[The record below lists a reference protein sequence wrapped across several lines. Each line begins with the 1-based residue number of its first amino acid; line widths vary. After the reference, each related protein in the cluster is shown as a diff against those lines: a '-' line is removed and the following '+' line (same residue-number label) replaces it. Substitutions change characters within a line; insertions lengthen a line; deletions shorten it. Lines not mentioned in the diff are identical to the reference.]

1 MLLSEP
7 SENVL
12 FLLGGHDLEMCTVR
26 EILEGHNI
34 RFCDKN
40 LRWDNAK
47 LSAYQAEI
55 DAFISE
61 HPDGKICGV
70 ELENDLQSGPE
81 WYVAIDHHQEL
92 SNMPSALE
100 QVLELL
106 GLPMTRHC
114 ELVAA
119 NDKWHIAGLEK
130 AGAAKEEIAAIRR
143 ADRQAQGVTE
153 EDEMLAER
161 SVKEKNVYG
170 DLIVVQSMTSSFSPI
185 CDRLYP
191 YDSLLIY
198 NDDEFTYYGREAR
211 KVREMFSAEINAGK
225 IYFGGGDK
233 GYVGSKKGKY
243 IDTEIFRMIKNI
255 IDMTTKPYSYHI
267 FYYPFCWVSEAE
279 SDMTFSE
286 RANLDGI
293 RTDEALYWKRV
304 QLDEDALKQPE
315 GVSSD
320 DRAEAAELFGERQYY
335 FNFVH
340 PVLYDV
346 KGQKNALI
354 HHYERVEP
362 QEGDVRYCIEI
373 NKKKENKEK
382 KESKRYE
389 LVVDAINLNLYSTG
403 VGILSFYLKN
413 MRENQKDED
422 SVRDIN
428 QFGRRIMPPHSG
440 EFDQEHRS
448 LLARSIKIT
457 GLKGKEDIKKRF
469 DDSFLYSVTTDSEQE
484 RGLPESTS
492 EQKEERKG
500 LSDIW
505 KPATFVE
512 NLIHDLSKELNTKA
526 LIDDRMIVSCLYG
539 NDGLSRCA
547 EYNVDEFINK
557 KFWYQYVFVDNGS
570 DVSCKNIEMKK
581 KLIEDATYY
590 RWQEYGT
597 MYGVSRYSFVCLVK
611 EKDFSFIELHMRT
624 IYSRMMELILV
635 QRASMLMFSSEVTRV
650 SAELNTYNEK
660 LVDKIGSIYKEYIR
674 FLNQFYFSSVTIQD
688 QGVELYELMARQ
700 FASAEKI
707 KELDEKIAELH
718 QFVSLKADE
727 KRNSSSDIL
736 NWLAAFFLFPT
747 LWIGVFSINS
757 LENMHTGLCD
767 FWTHILMI
775 LALSVVGWL
784 LLYLIYSLK
793 KKNKKHN
800 KLWRKTR

>member
-1 MLLSEP
+1 MLLSKL

-40 LRWDNAK
+40 LKWDNAK
-47 LSAYQAEI
+47 LSAYQTEI

-61 HPDGKICGV
+61 HPDGKVYGV
-70 ELENDLQSGPE
+70 ELENDLPSGPK
-81 WYVAIDHHQEL
+81 WYVAIDHHQDL
-92 SNMPSALE
+92 STLPSALE

-106 GLPMTRHC
+106 GLPMTRHY

-119 NDKWHIAGLEK
+119 NDKWHIAGLDK
-130 AGAAKEEIAAIRR
+130 TGASKEEIAAIRR

-153 EDEMLAER
+153 DDEMLAER

-170 DLIVVQSMTSSFSPI
+170 DLIVVRSMTSSFSSI

-211 KVREMFSAEINAGK
+211 RVREMFSAEINAGK

-267 FYYPFCWVSEAE
+267 FYYPFCWASEAE

-286 RANLDGI
+286 RTNLDGI

-304 QLDEDALKQPE
+304 QLDEDALKKPE
-315 GVSSD
+315 GISSD

-335 FNFVH
+335 FDFVH

-346 KGQKNALI
+346 KDRKNALM

-362 QEGDVRYCIEI
+362 RKGDVRYYIEI
-373 NKKKENKEK
+373 NKNGETKK
-382 KESKRYE
+382 YE

-413 MRENQKDED
+413 MREEQKDED
-422 SVRDIN
+422 SVRNIN

-440 EFDQEHRS
+440 EFDQKQRS

-457 GLKGKEDIKKRF
+457 GLNGENSEERF
-469 DDSFLYSVTTDSEQE
+469 GDSFPYFVN
-484 RGLPESTS
+484 PNS

-526 LIDDRMIVSCLYG
+526 LIDDRMIVSCWYRNNRLSQQAA
-539 NDGLSRCA
+539 NDA
-547 EYNVDEFINK
+547 EKFVEG
-557 KFWYQYVFVDNGS
+557 KFWYKYVFVDHGS
-570 DVSCKNIEMKK
+570 DFTCVNYEMRKS
-581 KLIEDATYY
+581 LIEDATYY

-597 MYGVSRYSFVCLVK
+597 MYGVSRYSFVCLVS
-611 EKDFSFIELHMRT
+611 DDSPDYILMHLRT

-635 QRASMLMFSSEVTRV
+635 QRASMLMFSSEVTWV
-650 SAELNTYNEK
+650 SAELNIYDEK
-660 LVDKIGSIYKEYIR
+660 LVNKIGSIYTEYIR

-688 QGVELYELMARQ
+688 QGIELYELMAKQ

-718 QFVSLKADE
+718 QFVSMEADYR
-727 KRNSSSDIL
+727 RNKDGEHL
-736 NWLAAFFLFPT
+736 NKLAAFFLIPSLVAGIFGMSKI
-747 LWIGVFSINS
+747 LISDSGWSYVIQFIVVCIAVVFGVKW
-757 LENMHTGLCD
+757 LEK
-767 FWTHILMI
+767 II
-775 LALSVVGWL
+775 KWL
-784 LLYLIYSLK
+784 EKIIK
-793 KKNKKHN
+793 
-800 KLWRKTR
+800 

>member
-1 MLLSEP
+1 MTTANKTCKS
-7 SENVL
+7 L
-12 FLLGGHDLEMCTVR
+12 FLLGGHDLEMLTIK
-26 EILEGHNI
+26 EILNCNNI
-34 RFCDKN
+34 PFCDKN
-40 LRWDNAK
+40 LKWDNAK
-47 LSAYQAEI
+47 
-55 DAFISE
+55 ISE
-61 HPDGKICGV
+61 YKDEINVFLLKNPDGNIYGV
-70 ELENDLQSGPE
+70 ELENDLELASE
-81 WYVAIDHHQEL
+81 HYVVIDHHQESCNL
-92 SNMPSALE
+92 PSALE
-100 QVLELL
+100 QVLLLL
-106 GLPMTRHC
+106 GAEKTRYH

-119 NDKWHIAGLEK
+119 NDKWYIEGLKK
-130 AGAAKEEIAAIRR
+130 AGASEEEIKEIRR

-153 EDEMLAER
+153 EDEMLAEK
-161 SVKEKNVYG
+161 SVKEKASYG
-170 DLIVVQSMTSSFSPI
+170 DLIVVRSLTPRFSTI

-198 NDDEFTYYGREAR
+198 NDDEFTYYGKKAKEV
-211 KVREMFSAEINAGK
+211 KEMFSEEEKDKK
-225 IYFGGGDK
+225 IYFGGGDS
-233 GYVGSKKGKY
+233 GFVGSKKGTFSEAGIVTRVNK
-243 IDTEIFRMIKNI
+243 I
-255 IDMTTKPYSYHI
+255 IDMNAKPFSYHI
-267 FYYPFCWVSEAE
+267 FYYPFRWVRKLNT
-279 SDMTFSE
+279 DKTFSE
-286 RANLDGI
+286 CVDLDELEI
-293 RTDEALYWKRV
+293 KDKSMWKRV
-304 QLDEDALKQPE
+304 QLDENADKLPADVFIRE
-315 GVSSD
+315 
-320 DRAEAAELFGERQYY
+320 RNEAAELFGERQYY
-335 FNFVH
+335 FDFVH

-362 QEGDVRYCIEI
+362 QEGDVRYRIEI
-373 NKKKENKEK
+373 NKKKENKE
-382 KESKRYE
+382 SKTRYE

-413 MRENQKDED
+413 MREDQKDED

-440 EFDQEHRS
+440 EFDCNDRI
-448 LLARSIKIT
+448 LIARSIEIT
-457 GLKGKEDIKKRF
+457 DDDKLKYK
-469 DDSFLYSVTTDSEQE
+469 DSFTYVAKKGVGDDN
-484 RGLPESTS
+484 G
-492 EQKEERKG
+492 RKF
-500 LSDIW
+500 SDVW
-505 KPATFVE
+505 RPAGFVE
-512 NLIHDLSKELNTKA
+512 NLIHDLSAELETKA
-526 LIDDRMIVSCLYG
+526 LIDDRMIVSCLYR
-539 NDGLSRCA
+539 NDGLSKHA
-547 EYNVDEFINK
+547 QNNVDEFVNE

-570 DVSCKNIEMKK
+570 DVTCKNFEMKK

-597 MYGVSRYSFVCLVK
+597 MSGVSRYSFVCLVN
-611 EKDFSFIELHMRT
+611 ERGFNLMWLHLRT

-650 SAELNTYNEK
+650 SAELNTYDEK
-660 LVDKIGSIYKEYIR
+660 IVNKIGSIYKEYIR

-688 QGVELYELMARQ
+688 QGIELYDLMSRQ

-707 KELDEKIAELH
+707 KELDEQIAELH

-727 KRNSSSDIL
+727 KRNSSSDTL